1 MSNTECAACK
11 LSTCLIVVIPF
22 KMNTETIAAK
32 ATLKISSPEF
42 THEGYIPEKYTC
54 EGENISP
61 PITIREL
68 PKGTTSLAM
77 IMEDP
82 DAPGGIFD
90 HWVVWN
96 IRPTEVIK
104 ENSLPGITAKNSRGE
119 YRYTGPCPPSGTHRY
134 FFKVY
139 ALDTLLD
146 LDDDADKKIVEQALH
161 DHVIAYGELMGLYQ
175 KHN

>member
-1 MSNTECAACK
+1 MT
-11 LSTCLIVVIPF
+11 
-22 KMNTETIAAK
+22 TIAAK
-32 ATLKISSPEF
+32 ATLTITSPAFE
-42 THEGYIPEKYTC
+42 HEGHIPMKYSCEGQDINPPLTIKGIPE
-54 EGENISP
+54 E
-61 PITIREL
+61 TI
-68 PKGTTSLAM
+68 SLAL

-96 IRPTEVIK
+96 VRPKEVIK
-104 ENSLPGITAKNSRGE
+104 EKSIPGITGKNSSGE
-119 YRYTGPCPPSGTHRY
+119 SRYIGPCPPSGTHRY

-139 ALDTLLD
+139 ALDAFLD

-161 DHVIAYGELMGLYQ
+161 DHVIAYGELMGLYK

>member
-1 MSNTECAACK
+1 MRFQAYK
-11 LSTCLIVVIPF
+11 LSPIISPQINGQVMT
-22 KMNTETIAAK
+22 TIAAK
-32 ATLKISSPEF
+32 ATLTISSPEF
-42 THEGYIPEKYTC
+42 KHEAYIPMKYTC
-54 EGENISP
+54 EGKNINP
-61 PITIREL
+61 PIQIKGI
-68 PKGTTSLAM
+68 PKEAVSLVL

-96 IRPTEVIK
+96 IRPTEVIN
-104 ENSLPGITAKNSRGE
+104 EDSLPGVTAKNSRNE

-139 ALDTLLD
+139 ALDILLD
-146 LDDDADKKIVEQALH
+146 LDDDADKKMVEQAIQSRIL
-161 DHVIAYGELMGLYQ
+161 AYGEMMGLYK